1 MYRNFVL
8 QYYNTLQ
15 RFQDVIMQDQI
26 FAICDRL
33 NQSGTKPTAQKVRE
47 ELGGGSFSTISPII
61 KEWRDSQ
68 NKAENVPEIPPEAHK
83 AVNQAVAMIWKL
95 ATDHQAEAIN
105 AVRQECNRIEQDA
118 IADRDEALR
127 EIGLLE
133 TKIKELQDKAELMG
147 KEKASLEL
155 QVQKQQLALDS
166 TLKSNDELKAD
177 NRELRQ
183 IATTAQNEASRF
195 AGMLEAFQSMKT
207 LEGLPEPKEPAS
219 TAKPPRKP
227 KTPKT
232 I

>member
-1 MYRNFVL
+1 
-8 QYYNTLQ
+8 
-15 RFQDVIMQDQI
+15 MQDQI

-68 NKAENVPEIPPEAHK
+68 NKAENVREIPPEAHK

-133 TKIKELQDKAELMG
+133 EKLKIQDEKIKALLA
-147 KEKASLEL
+147 KETARANETNALEL
-155 QVQKQQLALDS
+155 QIHKQQLALDN
-166 TLKSNDELKAD
+166 TVNQNIELKAEV
-177 NRELRQ
+177 RELREKTS
-183 IATTAQNEASRF
+183 IAQNESSRL
-195 AGMLEAFQSMKT
+195 AGMLEAFKS
-207 LEGLPEPKEPAS
+207 PA
-219 TAKPPRKP
+219 TAHQAKPEKTTVTATV
-227 KTPKT
+227 KELQAQTPKKT
-232 I
+232 MTTAPKKTK